1 MWNEKQK
8 HTDECTLQLLQGP
21 LLVCAC
27 VCMTVL
33 GGGLRP
39 AVSATGTPH

>member
-1 MWNEKQK
+1 MWNENKNI
-8 HTDECTLQLLQGP
+8 TDECSLYLFKTLRLG
-21 LLVCAC
+21 CAC

>member
-1 MWNEKQK
+1 MWNENKNI
-8 HTDECTLQLLQGP
+8 TDERTLYLFKDLV
-21 LLVCAC
+21 LVCAR